1 MASNSLEH
9 GGDAPVEGLPGRSG
23 VLPGGPGVAVQGSGG
38 KQLTVS
44 PEEMQ
49 IFQQCRR
56 ESFFYRCLPLGG
68 AFGIVTNRL
77 LAAVAAIAGWVLGK
91 WSYMRTCE
99 NKFLL
104 LENSHIGDL
113 IRKRRGM
120 VPIGGMS
127 SDYGSSS
134 SFGQDSS
141 GGFRDT
147 EVEFS
152 GPVEAFG
159 PMSIPDDEQSK
170 KYLTYEE
177 LRKRNRD
184 ASPPPVSSSSPPP
197 PSFQPTYRIGRD
209 GSRESIEERQSDTQ
223 YYGSSSSFG
232 QDSSGGFRDTEV
244 EFSGPVEGGRSQDEA
259 NIAIEDIK
267 KSCTQAKAGVML
279 TPYSLTED
287 GFETHFGVNHL
298 GHFLLTNLL
307 LDTLRSSGKP
317 DLWSRIVFVS
327 SAVHSIGDINFDD
340 LNSSKNYSPHAGYAQ
355 SKLANVLTAY
365 ELQRRLLADQ
375 SHVTAN
381 ALHPGVV
388 NSDLY
393 QHVMWPMRVAQ
404 RIMGWIG
411 LTKTTK
417 QGADTILYAAMSP
430 DLEGIGGRYL
440 DNCQSVPSSDQSYD
454 KDLQKRLWEE
464 SCRLVHLQE

>member
-1 MASNSLEH
+1 MVLSKVSSMALSMIQTYL
-9 GGDAPVEGLPGRSG
+9 VG
-23 VLPGGPGVAVQGSGG
+23 VQATISQLLQGH
-38 KQLTVS
+38 
-44 PEEMQ
+44 
-49 IFQQCRR
+49 
-56 ESFFYRCLPLGG
+56 RCLTDQPRQDGKVAIVTGG
-68 AFGIVTNRL
+68 AKGIGLEVTKG
-77 LAAVAAIAGWVLGK
+77 LAKLG
-91 WSYMRTCE
+91 M
-99 NKFLL
+99 
-104 LENSHIGDL
+104 HVI
-113 IRKRRGM
+113 I
-120 VPIGGMS
+120 
-127 SDYGSSS
+127 
-134 SFGQDSS
+134 
-141 GGFRDT
+141 
-147 EVEFS
+147 
-152 GPVEAFG
+152 
-159 PMSIPDDEQSK
+159 
-170 KYLTYEE
+170 
-177 LRKRNRD
+177 
-184 ASPPPVSSSSPPP
+184 
-197 PSFQPTYRIGRD
+197 
-209 GSRESIEERQSDTQ
+209 
-223 YYGSSSSFG
+223 
-232 QDSSGGFRDTEV
+232 
-244 EFSGPVEGGRSQDEA
+244 GGRSQDEA
-259 NIAIEDIK
+259 NIAIENIK
-267 KSCTQAKAGVML
+267 KSCPQAKVEFMRLNLASMKSIHKFVEKFKSRQLPLHLLINNAGVML

-317 DLWSRIVFVS
+317 DHWSRIVFVS
-327 SAVHSIGDINFDD
+327 SAVHSIGDIKFDD

-365 ELQRRLLADQ
+365 ELQERLLADQ

-440 DNCQSVPSSDQSYD
+440 DNCQSVQSSDQSYD